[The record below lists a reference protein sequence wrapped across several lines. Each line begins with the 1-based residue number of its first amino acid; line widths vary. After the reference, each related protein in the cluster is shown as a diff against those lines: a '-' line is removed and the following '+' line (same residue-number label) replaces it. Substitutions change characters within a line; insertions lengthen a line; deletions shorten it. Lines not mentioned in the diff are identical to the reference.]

1 MSTEQH
7 MRGFKC
13 KLCHATPLLKI
24 FQWVPIP
31 HNKIQNLYNGLWD
44 LNPDGIFK
52 AWCPLHSQRS
62 CLPGLSVLSF
72 SPCHTICTCC
82 SPTWMFSSHSPHSHL
97 SSLELISVNRKC
109 SFLSDTVSNTLAN
122 IDPSLIFFFNYFLW
136 LCFFLSS
143 LPSGKLLKAELCLL
157 FKMLCSQCFSQYLAP
172 PGSH

>member
-122 IDPSLIFFFNYFLW
+122 IDPSLIFFQLFPLTV
-136 LCFFLSS
+136 FFSIFPPKWEALESRTMSAFQNALFPMLLSV
-143 LPSGKLLKAELCLL
+143 SG
-157 FKMLCSQCFSQYLAP
+157 SP
-172 PGSH
+172 W